1 MPAEWQGYLKPS
13 DSCLHLFNDTPSAPV
28 KQAKEDFLK
37 EEMYNT
43 FYFQPIWS
51 TPSMRYFE
59 FTPNTHIF
67 VAMAISLPTLR
78 TKMGHY

>member
-51 TPSMRYFE
+51 TPSIFE